1 MTLFGDGV
9 TYSRITIAILSY
21 FCAGFLQDLT
31 IRKLVFIAGDMVK
44 FAIKIDEHEF

>member
-21 FCAGFLQDLT
+21 FCAGFLQDLKIGKVVFYSKEQGQ
-31 IRKLVFIAGDMVK
+31 IR
-44 FAIKIDEHEF
+44 IKNR